1 LATLQVRVV
10 SPAKVFFEGE
20 AASVVAPAWD
30 GKVGILPRHAPM
42 IALLGAGPLSIDQ
55 PGGGSVEIHVAGGVL
70 QVEDNRVTVL
80 TEYAGDVA
88 PDPDRIPTDM
98 MRPEDIG
105 DRMGNRL
112 AKDKPLL

>member
-1 LATLQVRVV
+1 MATLQVRVV

-20 AASVVAPAWD
+20 ASSLVAPAWD
-30 GKVGILPRHAPM
+30 GQVGILPRHAPM

-55 PGGGSVEIHVAGGVL
+55 PGGGSLEIQVAGGVL
-70 QVEDNRVTVL
+70 QVEDDRVTVL

-88 PDPDRIPTDM
+88 PDPDRLPTDM

-105 DRMGNRL
+105 DRIGRRL

>member
-1 LATLQVRVV
+1 MATLQVRVV
-10 SPAKVFFEGE
+10 SPARVFYEGE
-20 AASVVAPAWD
+20 ASSVVAPAWD
-30 GKVGILPRHAPM
+30 GQVGILPRHAPM

-55 PGGGSVEIHVAGGVL
+55 PGGGSLEIHIAGGVL
-70 QVEDNRVTVL
+70 QVEDDLLTIL

-88 PDPDRIPTDM
+88 LSPDKLPTDM

-105 DRMGNRL
+105 DRIGSRL